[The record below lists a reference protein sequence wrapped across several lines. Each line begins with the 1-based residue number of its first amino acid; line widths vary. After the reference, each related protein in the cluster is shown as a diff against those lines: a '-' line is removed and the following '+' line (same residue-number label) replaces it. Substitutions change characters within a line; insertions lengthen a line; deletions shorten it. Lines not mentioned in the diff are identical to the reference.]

1 MKKKLVLLIPLFFLL
16 CGACFAQSNLDK
28 SSNNTDSPAANQIVK
43 KDSIPVQKDSTRS
56 EETFQNK
63 KIEVPQKDI
72 RDVFKSVFHLKPLP
86 PSDGEKMDLKKHFS
100 IIPAAGYTLQTGFA
114 ALISANMAY
123 NVDTSAD
130 AKLSSVTTNFT
141 YTQYNQKII
150 PFQAS
155 LWSKGN
161 RYDLISDF
169 RYVSYPSAI
178 YGLGGKIDPNVGYTI
193 DFNGLKLHQT
203 IMKAVS
209 NNFYLGLGIYYDN
222 FENITAI
229 EKISDT
235 ISRRILKLL
244 GSHETAVGLALRLT
258 YDSRLNQLNP
268 KQGLY
273 YNITY
278 RINPKAFGS
287 DSSWNSLQID
297 TRAYVPFPKGSNN
310 VLALWMFD
318 WLTASGTP
326 PYLLLPSTAGDDSYN
341 TGRGYIQGRFRGRD
355 MLYFESEYR
364 YGITRNGLI
373 GGVLFCNLQNFSS
386 DLSKQ
391 YSNVFPGYGL
401 GLRVKFNKYSGA
413 NLCVDYGFG
422 VNGSQGFFVNIGE
435 VF

>member
-1 MKKKLVLLIPLFFLL
+1 MKQKSSLLILFFITLF
-16 CGACFAQSNLDK
+16 GAVFAQANSDT
-28 SSNNTDSPAANQIVK
+28 SSNSNDFSATNQLVK
-43 KDSIPVQKDSTRS
+43 KDAVAIQKDTTRP
-56 EETFQNK
+56 EMAFKHK
-63 KIEVPQKDI
+63 KINIPQKDI
-72 RDVFKSVFHLKPLP
+72 RDVFRSVFNLKQKPE
-86 PSDGEKMDLKKHFS
+86 SEDETKDLKKHFS
-100 IIPAAGYTLQTGFA
+100 ILPAAGYTLQTGFA
-114 ALISANMAY
+114 VLLGANMAY

-130 AKLSSVTTNFT
+130 SKMSSINTNFT
-141 YTQYNQKII
+141 YTQYNQTII

-161 RYDLISDF
+161 RYNFISDF
-169 RYVSYPSAI
+169 RHVSYPSAI
-178 YGLGGKIDPNVGYTI
+178 FGLGGKIDPNIGYTI
-193 DFNGLKLHQT
+193 NFNGLKLHQT

-209 NNFYLGLGIYYDN
+209 NNLYLGLGLYYDN
-222 FENITAI
+222 FQKITAI

-235 ISRRILKLL
+235 VSRRILKEL
-244 GSHETAVGLALRLT
+244 GSHETAMGIAFRFT
-258 YDSRLNQLNP
+258 YDSRLNQVNP

-278 RINPKAFGS
+278 RVNPKALGS
-287 DSSWNSLQID
+287 DSTWNSLQID
-297 TRAYVPFPKGSNN
+297 SRAYLPFPKGSNN
-310 VLALWMFD
+310 VLAFWMFD

-355 MLYFESEYR
+355 MVYFESEYR

-373 GGVLFCNLQNFSS
+373 GGVLFANVQNFSS

-391 YSNVFPGYGL
+391 YSKLFPGYGL
-401 GLRVKFNKYSGA
+401 GLRVKFNKYSNA

-422 VNGSQGFFVNIGE
+422 VKGSQGFFVNIGE

>member
-1 MKKKLVLLIPLFFLL
+1 ML
-16 CGACFAQSNLDK
+16 CGTTFAQSNLNK
-28 SSNNTDSPAANQIVK
+28 SSSNGDSSVSYPVVK
-43 KDSIPVQKDSTRS
+43 EAPILIQKDSTKS
-56 EETFQNK
+56 EMALQNK
-63 KIEVPQKDI
+63 KNKIPEKDI

-86 PSDGEKMDLKKHFS
+86 PTDEEKKDLKKHFS

-130 AKLSSVTTNFT
+130 AKMSSITTNFT
-141 YTQYNQKII
+141 YTQYNQTII

-178 YGLGGKIDPNVGYTI
+178 YGLGGRIDPNIGYTI
-193 DFNGLKLHQT
+193 NFNGLKLHQT

-209 NNFYLGLGIYYDN
+209 NNFYLGLGLYYDN
-222 FENITAI
+222 FQNITAI
-229 EKISDT
+229 EKITDT
-235 ISRRILKLL
+235 ISRRILKEL
-244 GSHETAVGLALRLT
+244 GSHETAMGLALRLT
-258 YDSRLNQLNP
+258 YDSRLNQINP

-287 DSSWNSLQID
+287 DSTWNSLQID
-297 TRAYVPFPKGSNN
+297 SRAYVPFPKGSNN
-310 VLALWMFD
+310 TLAFWMFD

-373 GGVLFCNLQNFSS
+373 GGVLFCNVQNFSS

-391 YSNVFPGYGL
+391 YSNLFPGYGL

-422 VNGSQGFFVNIGE
+422 VKGSQGFFVNVGE

>member
-1 MKKKLVLLIPLFFLL
+1 MKHKLILLTSFFLVIT
-16 CGACFAQSNLDK
+16 CVIYGQSAIGK
-28 SSNNTDSPAANQIVK
+28 SGENKDSSLTSPSE
-43 KDSIPVQKDSTRS
+43 KDSILQQHRTESDTIYRARPT
-56 EETFQNK
+56 
-63 KIEVPQKDI
+63 PQKDI
-72 RDVFKSVFHLKPLP
+72 RDVFKKVFHLKPLP
-86 PSDGEKMDLKKHFS
+86 ATVGGTTDLKKHFS
-100 IIPAAGYTLQTGFA
+100 IIPAGGYTLQTGFA
-114 ALISANMAY
+114 AILSANMAY
-123 NVDTSAD
+123 NVDTLKD
-130 AKLSSVTTNFT
+130 AKLSSISTSFT
-141 YTQYNQKII
+141 YTQYNQTII
-150 PFQAS
+150 PVQVS

-178 YGLGGKIDPNVGYTI
+178 YGLGGRIDPNIGYTI

-203 IMKAVS
+203 IMKAIS
-209 NNFYLGLGIYYDN
+209 DNLYLGLGLYYDN
-222 FENITAI
+222 FQNITAI
-229 EKISDT
+229 EKVSDT
-235 ISRRILKLL
+235 VSRRIIKLL
-244 GSHETAVGLALRLT
+244 GSHETAIGLAFRFT

-278 RINPKAFGS
+278 RANTRAFGS
-287 DSSWNSLQID
+287 DSAWNSLQID
-297 TRAYVPFPKGSNN
+297 SRAYVPFPKGSNN
-310 VLALWMFD
+310 VLAFWMFD

-364 YGITRNGLI
+364 YGITRNGLL
-373 GGVLFCNLQNFSS
+373 GGVLFANVQNFSS

-391 YSNVFPGYGL
+391 YSNLFPGYGL
-401 GLRVKFNKYSGA
+401 GLRLKFNKYSNA

-422 VNGSQGFFVNIGE
+422 VKGSQGFFVNIGE